1 MGCDNTA
8 FHITLFLWVLD
19 ILDLG
24 EQDCTYV
31 TFEIQQMTDKGQR
44 SRSVNVTRDSFS
56 VACDWILEQPRT
68 FELSTKKS
76 SLMMNN
82 IQKSCQPVLFL
93 SLSV

>member
-1 MGCDNTA
+1 MDGCVGCNNTAA

-19 ILDLG
+19 DLG

-31 TFEIQQMTDKGQR
+31 TFEIQEMTDKGQR
-44 SRSVNVTRDSFS
+44 SHAVN

-76 SLMMNN
+76 S
-82 IQKSCQPVLFL
+82 
-93 SLSV
+93 